1 MAKPAAKKKPE
12 DAEVR
17 KHKSLM
23 KAVTPGQRD
32 SAAMPMGSREAPIEN
47 VDAKERTF
55 DVVWTAGARVRRY
68 DWYRDRWYW
77 EELSMDPAHVRMGR
91 LKSGRAPVLD
101 SHWGYRLEHVLG
113 VVQNAT
119 LGKEGRCSIKLS
131 QREGVADVIT
141 DVRDGIIAN
150 VSVGYN
156 FYRIEMVEPKKED
169 ELWVYRVVDW
179 EPLEVSLVPMPADEA
194 AGIRNVED
202 DERFKRCEFIDPSHR
217 KNKNARAVDGVW
229 KFAIGDRVEA
239 LADHM
244 DGLKGM
250 TGKIAIAKDGPYYA
264 IEFDEPM
271 DGMAQPHKW
280 LAESELQAVTSDGD
294 EMEMDRKN
302 PPATAGSTKEADMA
316 FLVTLARALGIK
328 TPDGAE
334 ESVVRSALTTHLQL
348 KGDASDDDIA
358 GAVARRGEPAALAP
372 ANQVTAERGRVAE
385 IGEFCTKHRAEAEF
399 RDKAIKDGWSL
410 DRTGKELLLLR
421 AEKGDTTGP
430 SPIPPSTGAP
440 SRGGEVKHRSAN
452 EIFHDRAKA
461 VQAFG
466 RPN

>member
-1 MAKPAAKKKPE
+1 MTKTAKKAP
-12 DAEVR
+12 DDPQVR
-17 KHKSLM
+17 KHKALM
-23 KAVTPGQRD
+23 QSVTMPGQRD
-32 SAAMPMGSREAPIEN
+32 SAAMPMASREATIQN
-47 VDAKERTF
+47 VDAEGRTF
-55 DVVWTAGARVRRY
+55 DIVWSAGARVRRY
-68 DWYRDRWYW
+68 DWLRERWFW
-77 EELSMDPAHVRMGR
+77 EELSMNQAHIRMGR
-91 LKSGRAPVLD
+91 LQSGRAPVLD
-101 SHWGYRLEHVLG
+101 CHWGYSVASVLG
-113 VVQNAT
+113 VVKKAT
-119 LGKEGRCSIKLS
+119 ADGRGTIKLS
-131 QREGVADVIT
+131 KRDEVADVIT
-141 DVRDGIIAN
+141 DIRDGIIAN

-156 FYRIEMVEPKKED
+156 YYRVEMIPPKSD
-169 ELWVYRVVDW
+169 GELWVYRVVDW